1 MKRLACSLSLLI
13 RKAMAIF
20 NLKGIRFTMGQVT
33 TPLYKVKADGSI
45 TTPQG
50 FKAGGLHCGLK
61 KSTRHDLGAIVCDV
75 PAAAAGVYTTNVF
88 QAAPLKVTRESIGAG
103 GVLRA
108 VLVNSGNANACTGEQ
123 GEADAYEMR
132 ARFAETI
139 GVPADHVAVASTGV
153 IGENLKMDKVRGGID
168 ALPAKL
174 DGGAKGA
181 EGFSQAILT
190 TDLVQK
196 TACVELELD
205 GKKVYVA
212 GAAKGSGMIH
222 PNMATMLGFVTTDAA
237 IGSEALQ
244 GLLRKA
250 TDLTFNMITV
260 DGDTST
266 NDMLVAMASGLAGNR
281 ELTPQHEGW
290 EAFAAALTYV
300 CEVLAKAIARD
311 GEGATKL
318 VEVQVRGAVSDA
330 SAQAIAK
337 TVIGS
342 SLVKSAVF
350 GADANWGRIIA
361 AVGRAGQPVNPA
373 TVDIRIGD
381 IVTLEQSRPV
391 AFDEEAALEYL
402 KGDTVVIYVDL
413 HMADGRATAWGC
425 DLTYDYVRINAAYRT

>member
-1 MKRLACSLSLLI
+1 MEQGNTASLFSI
-13 RKAMAIF
+13 
-20 NLKGIRFTMGQVT
+20 VE
-33 TPLYKVKADGSI
+33 DGSI
-45 TTPQG
+45 TTPIG

-61 KSTRHDLGAIVCDV
+61 KTSRHDLGAIVCEV
-75 PAAAAGVYTTNVF
+75 PATAAGVYTTNVF
-88 QAAPLKVTRESIGAG
+88 QAAPLQVTRESIGAG

-108 VLVNSGNANACTGEQ
+108 VIVNSGNANACTGKQ

-132 ARFAETI
+132 SRFAQSI
-139 GVPADHVAVASTGV
+139 AVPEEQVAVASTGV
-153 IGENLKMDKVRGGID
+153 IGELLKMDKVRSGID
-168 ALPAKL
+168 GLPARM
-174 DGGAKGA
+174 DGNREGAD
-181 EGFSQAILT
+181 GFCQAILT
-190 TDLVQK
+190 TDLIQK
-196 TACVELELD
+196 MVCVKLELD
-205 GKKVYVA
+205 GKIIHVA

-244 GLLRKA
+244 QLLRQA

-266 NDMLVAMASGLAGNR
+266 NDMLVAMASGLAGNE
-281 ELTPQHEGW
+281 ELTTQHEGW
-290 EAFAAALTYV
+290 AAFAAAVRHV

-318 VEVQVRGAVSDA
+318 VEVQVNGAISDD

-361 AVGRAGQPVNPA
+361 AVGRAGQPVNPD
-373 TVDIRIGD
+373 TVDIRLGD

-391 AFDEEAALEYL
+391 AFDEELALEYL
-402 KGDTVVIYVDL
+402 KGDTVVIRVDL
-413 HMADGRATAWGC
+413 HNGEGRATAWGC

>member
-1 MKRLACSLSLLI
+1 
-13 RKAMAIF
+13 
-20 NLKGIRFTMGQVT
+20 MGQDNSA
-33 TPLYKVKADGSI
+33 KAAFSVVEDGSI

-61 KSTRHDLGAIVCDV
+61 KTTRHDLGAIVCEV

-88 QAAPLKVTRESIGAG
+88 QAAPLQVTRESIGSG

-108 VLVNSGNANACTGEQ
+108 VLVNSGNANACTGKQ

-132 ARFAETI
+132 ARFAESI
-139 GVPADHVAVASTGV
+139 GVSADHVAVASTGV
-153 IGENLKMDKVRGGID
+153 IGEPLKMDKVRSGIEG
-168 ALPAKL
+168 LPARL
-174 DGGAKGA
+174 DGNREGADD
-181 EGFSQAILT
+181 FCQAILT

-196 TACVELELD
+196 MVCVELELD
-205 GKKVYVA
+205 GKRVYVA

-237 IGSEALQ
+237 IGGAALQ
-244 GLLRKA
+244 QMLRQA

-266 NDMLVAMASGLAGNR
+266 NDMLVAMASGLAGNS
-281 ELTPQHEGW
+281 ELTPQHKGW
-290 EAFAAALTYV
+290 AAFAAAVRHV

-318 VEVQVRGAVSDA
+318 VEVQVRGAVSDD

-361 AVGRAGQPVNPA
+361 AVGRAGQPVNPE
-373 TVDIRIGD
+373 TVDIRLGSIL
-381 IVTLEQSRPV
+381 TLEQSRPIV
-391 AFDEEAALEYL
+391 FDEEAALEYL
-402 KGDTVVIYVDL
+402 KGDTVVIRVDL
-413 HMADGRATAWGC
+413 HIGEGQATAWGC